1 MKPSPQ
7 RRSGKRGHRA
17 HPRYRALDKV
27 YIIPLDVP
35 AGGAPGVTPSPA
47 PCGSSDTGPGS
58 SGSVSS
64 AYCVASWSSSVGYP
78 QVLFLLSGLPVC
90 CLWCCWVVL
99 SVHINALPPLRP
111 PLRGTAED
119 GVHNRAPQRRRW
131 PKTTIR
137 RWPQW
142 KITRRLGRIRLC
154 GAIPH
159 RLRRIRPGLPE
170 SPALAYV
177 PERSW
182 LRWHPHEATVAQ
194 TARGYSFT
202 PSPSGNPRGR
212 SATTAT
218 RSASYPLSVLSNR
231 TTTYRIS
238 GYPLSTRISVK
249 RAPVVV

>member
-1 MKPSPQ
+1 MTTSRCPRSRSTRRDPLPHALRFVRHRPWLFRFGALRLLCGLVVILGRLSKCYCFFLAFPSAVC
-7 RRSGKRGHRA
+7 GVGALGCARGA
-17 HPRYRALDKV
+17 GALGR
-27 YIIPLDVP
+27 IIR
-35 AGGAPGVTPSPA
+35 
-47 PCGSSDTGPGS
+47 
-58 SGSVSS
+58 
-64 AYCVASWSSSVGYP
+64 
-78 QVLFLLSGLPVC
+78 
-90 CLWCCWVVL
+90 
-99 SVHINALPPLRP
+99 VHINTLPPLQGSRRRRP
-111 PLRGTAED
+111 QPCAPALLAED
-119 GVHNRAPQRRRW
+119 YNSTLATMEDNAEVR
-131 PKTTIR
+131 
-137 RWPQW
+137 
-142 KITRRLGRIRLC
+142 
-154 GAIPH
+154 PH
-159 RLRRIRPGLPE
+159 PTVRCHPHQLRRIRPGLPE

-194 TARGYSFT
+194 TSRGYSFT